1 MDIKENSGE
10 NTSCENILQSESKT
24 TKYKKV
30 KKPYRLSVGSVIVI
44 VLFAV
49 LFTFQTTYVVLTAS
63 HKLELN
69 KVKSNVSDFEAV
81 LEAYG
86 IFKENCVYD
95 IDAEN
100 LSRYMLYAF
109 AAEDKYSS
117 YLTYEE
123 FLDMYYTSAG
133 NASGVGIYIN
143 EAYDGILV
151 SYVMSGSPAEKAG
164 IKMGDVIVAI
174 NGKLISDVGYDNS
187 VTLTAGNIG
196 DQKIFTIRRGEEK
209 FDLTVTLGEYT
220 PETVLYHMIE
230 ENGEKLGYVQIL
242 QFDMITVSQ
251 FKTAV
256 SSLVSGGCQKLIF
269 DVRNNPGGELDAIVE
284 ILDYL
289 LPEGP
294 IVRILDADKN
304 EIQRYTS
311 DKNEIDMPM
320 AVLIN
325 ENTASAAELFTSAL
339 RDYEKAVL
347 IGEKTYGKGCGQS
360 ANYLSTTGGYIW
372 ITTFYYNP
380 PFGENY
386 DGEGIYPKVEVAL
399 PEEYRNKNLFLV
411 PYESDTQLQAAVA
424 YLTK

>member
-1 MDIKENSGE
+1 
-10 NTSCENILQSESKT
+10 
-24 TKYKKV
+24 
-30 KKPYRLSVGSVIVI
+30 
-44 VLFAV
+44 
-49 LFTFQTTYVVLTAS
+49 
-63 HKLELN
+63 
-69 KVKSNVSDFEAV
+69 
-81 LEAYG
+81 
-86 IFKENCVYD
+86 
-95 IDAEN
+95 
-100 LSRYMLYAF
+100 
-109 AAEDKYSS
+109 
-117 YLTYEE
+117 
-123 FLDMYYTSAG
+123 
-133 NASGVGIYIN
+133 
-143 EAYDGILV
+143 
-151 SYVMSGSPAEKAG
+151 
-164 IKMGDVIVAI
+164 MGDVIVAI

-251 FKTAV
+251 FKTPV

-304 EIQRYTS
+304 ETQRYTS

-411 PYESDTQLQAAVA
+411 PYESDTQLKAAVA

>member
-230 ENGEKLGYVQIL
+230 ENGEKL
-242 QFDMITVSQ
+242 F
-251 FKTAV
+251 
-256 SSLVSGGCQKLIF
+256 
-269 DVRNNPGGELDAIVE
+269 
-284 ILDYL
+284 
-289 LPEGP
+289 
-294 IVRILDADKN
+294 
-304 EIQRYTS
+304 
-311 DKNEIDMPM
+311 
-320 AVLIN
+320 VL
-325 ENTASAAELFTSAL
+325 F
-339 RDYEKAVL
+339 
-347 IGEKTYGKGCGQS
+347 
-360 ANYLSTTGGYIW
+360 
-372 ITTFYYNP
+372 
-380 PFGENY
+380 
-386 DGEGIYPKVEVAL
+386 
-399 PEEYRNKNLFLV
+399 
-411 PYESDTQLQAAVA
+411 
-424 YLTK
+424 